1 MEETVTKKKKKIKNE
16 KLAPYFMI
24 APTLILL
31 AIFSLYPVA
40 LSVIESFFRWSGG
53 FGGNGINEFN
63 GLSNYISL
71 FKDPVFWQ
79 SWGNSLFFM
88 VTGVAVNLIFP
99 FLCGFMIFSIKNSA
113 ESYRWR
119 VAFVVPMVVPSMVIF
134 LLWQFIYDVDIGVIN
149 NIIRLCGGNG
159 IDLLGSPHSV
169 KWAIRFMGFPWVGG
183 TYLLVYI
190 AGLSNVDNSIREA
203 ARIDGAS
210 RFRQLIFIDVPLLK
224 PQFKMVFTLS
234 VIGEIQDFVKIQ
246 TITGGGPGYYSYV
259 PGLYMYKT
267 AFDSGEYGLASAMGV
282 IMMLVMFA
290 FTYLSNFL
298 FKSEAT
304 D

>member
-1 MEETVTKKKKKIKNE
+1 MNLKLKKKLKGDKI
-16 KLAPYFMI
+16 APYLMI

-31 AIFSLYPVA
+31 AIFALYPVV
-40 LSVIESFFRWSGG
+40 LSIVKSFFRWSGG
-53 FGGNGINEFN
+53 FGGNGINQFV
-63 GLSNYISL
+63 GFGNYLQL

-88 VTGVAVNLIFP
+88 ITGVVVNLVFP
-99 FLCGFMIFSIKNSA
+99 FLCGFMIFSVKNPKA
-113 ESYRWR
+113 SYRWR

-149 NIIRLCGGNG
+149 NVIRIFGGSG
-159 IDLLGSPHSV
+159 VDLLGSASSV

-183 TYLLVYI
+183 TFLLVYI
-190 AGLSNVDNSIREA
+190 AGLGNIDNSVREA

-210 RFRQLIFIDVPLLK
+210 RLRQLLFIDIPLLK

-282 IMMLVMFA
+282 LMMLVMLG

-298 FKSEAT
+298 FKTEAA